1 MSEPNDP
8 MAVVRRYIDAFN
20 RGDVDAMAAA
30 CADPMQI
37 LDGMAPHVWQG
48 PTAARD
54 WWRDVLTDGVHI
66 GASGY
71 RVTLGEPRHVDV
83 KGEFGYV
90 VVPTTMAFDL
100 KGQKIVQNGGVF
112 TVALRIGDDG
122 WRLTAWAWSKGS
134 NSPA

>member
-1 MSEPNDP
+1 
-8 MAVVRRYIDAFN
+8 MAAVRRYIDAFN
-20 RGDVDAMAAA
+20 RGDVDALAAA

-48 PTAARD
+48 PTATRD
-54 WWRDVLTDGVHI
+54 WWRDVLADGEHV

-71 RVTLGEPRHVDV
+71 HVTLGEPRHVDV

-100 KGQKIVQNGGVF
+100 NGQRIVQKRGVF
-112 TVALRIGDDG
+112 TVALQNGDAG
-122 WRLTAWAWSKGS
+122 WRLTAWTWSKGV
-134 NSPA
+134 NCPA